1 MSVPISLSQGMRNAV
16 YSMGDIQSQIDLS
29 NKRLATGKKVNS
41 ALDNASA
48 YFRAQG
54 YQKDSR
60 DLGGL
65 LDSMDTGLRAI
76 KKATDA
82 MDAARKL
89 TESAQSLA
97 RQAVTLGAGDTNRDV
112 YGGQAAELLNQAAK
126 VMNDAGFGGFSV
138 LTTNATAATGLTVV
152 TNISTGAAQTS
163 IVVTAVDMRFGQA
176 TGIGGAA
183 LVTGT
188 HGMVV
193 TGGGPGVQEVVAYA
207 TVVGDKWSDTV
218 NGNTRA
224 NAFIAF
230 ATAALNKL
238 QATGSAVATQGSTIQ
253 IRQEFTKS
261 WVRNN
266 DEASDYLLL
275 ADMNEE
281 GANLSALQ
289 TKQQLAVQALS
300 LASRADQAILRIFN

>member
-1 MSVPISLSQGMRNAV
+1 MSISLSQGMRNAV
-16 YSMGDIQSQIDLS
+16 YSMTDIQSQIDTS

-60 DLGGL
+60 DLDGL
-65 LDSMDTGLRAI
+65 LNSMDTGLRAI
-76 KKATDA
+76 TKATNA

-89 TESAQSLA
+89 VESAQSLA
-97 RQAVTLGAGDTNRDV
+97 RQAVTLGSGDTNRDV
-112 YGGQAAELLNQAAK
+112 YGAQSAELLNQAAK
-126 VMNDAGFGGFSV
+126 VMNDSGFGGFSV
-138 LTTNATAATGLTVV
+138 LTTNATVATGLTVV
-152 TNISTGAAQTS
+152 TNISTGAGQTS
-163 IVVTAVDMRFGQA
+163 VQVNATDMRFGVA
-176 TGIGGAA
+176 TGVGTAILATA
-183 LVTGT
+183 T

-193 TGGGPGVQEVVAYA
+193 AGGGPGVQETITYA
-207 TVVGDKWSDTV
+207 TVAADKWSDV
-218 NGNTRA
+218 ANGNTRA

-230 ATAALNKL
+230 ATSALSKL
-238 QATGSAVATQGSTIQ
+238 QATGSAVATQASTIQ
-253 IRQEFTKS
+253 IRQDFTKS
-261 WVRNN
+261 WVRTNN
-266 DEASDYLLL
+266 EASDYLLL

-300 LASRADQAILRIFN
+300 LASRSDQAILRLF